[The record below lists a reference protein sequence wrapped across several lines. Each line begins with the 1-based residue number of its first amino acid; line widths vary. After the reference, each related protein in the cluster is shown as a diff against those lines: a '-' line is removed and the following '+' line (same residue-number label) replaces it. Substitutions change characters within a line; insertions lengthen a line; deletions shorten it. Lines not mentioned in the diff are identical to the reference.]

1 MKYPII
7 RPVRK
12 VCTIRQTII
21 HLQLHIMIRSFTSQF
36 RIRHT
41 SIYTTDALED
51 ICTVPGHLSTW
62 TFVSGEML
70 DHQTPFICN
79 SKCHRGWVIWSN
91 LSENKCKRSCGKC
104 RCCKCSSE
112 LLPITIWLLISSP
125 YITTLSNNWYKY
137 RISHYITN
145 SIAHI

>member
-21 HLQLHIMIRSFTSQF
+21 HLQLHIMIRSFTLQLYLHDRCPGIHVPGSRTF
-36 RIRHT
+36 
-41 SIYTTDALED
+41 IYLD
-51 ICTVPGHLSTW
+51 ICIWGNVRSSTPHRL
-62 TFVSGEML
+62 FV
-70 DHQTPFICN
+70 CN
-79 SKCHRGWVIWSN
+79 SKCHRVWVIWSN

-145 SIAHI
+145 STAHI